1 MMLFIIL
8 VIGMANAAST
18 SDNVPKP
25 NNVAVI
31 SDDMMGQV
39 GASIMGESALVD
51 KETGRVLW
59 EGGTTTLSASLGPI
73 LPSSMKHARAT
84 VLTGI
89 IILAIIG
96 SIVARIRHALF
107 AGDTSVGDAKSWPV
121 NCLLFLA
128 DWTVLRF
135 PQVNG
140 KLLTAAIVLYI
151 LEAYT
156 CSTRRY
162 LANAISTPVELEAY
176 VERLR
181 QEPPVVTWKVRC
193 FHYERRRWISILSY
207 LSVIVKFLT
216 LKREEE
222 RIDLEPSSVEPSP
235 WIFTRKV
242 VTNQAVSHFN
252 YTSCEDK
259 TIAGVWRRA
268 EATSTAPAPFSKIVL
283 SKLLILPNAKA
294 RQDYFSQ
301 QSSFVTSQGSDDYT
315 EFSTSIQVKGF
326 QRRMLAVRPVEGI
339 PSTKLFR
346 LHLFWLFTLF
356 GLTVPYRIWFAR
368 HCDELRVT
376 VAKETS
382 TGKSGSSSWSW
393 FSKSTQSQAEE
404 WNKEFKSKMRE
415 LSLYAGREQ
424 PHVPMIEVKNS
435 EPVQQT
441 VSSIVEEEKGSE
453 IVKSIVVEEEAS
465 TETKAAAAE
474 KSEEDKEDDQNEKH
488 EPLSPT
494 PPVIEDE
501 QQPVSGKD
509 TDNEDPNEHT
519 NDWK

>member
-1 MMLFIIL
+1 MRFETCGVSMMLFIIL
-8 VIGMANAAST
+8 GIGMANAAST

-39 GASIMGESALVD
+39 GAS
-51 KETGRVLW
+51 
-59 EGGTTTLSASLGPI
+59 
-73 LPSSMKHARAT
+73 
-84 VLTGI
+84 LTGI

-235 WIFTRKV
+235 WMFTRKV

-252 YTSCEDK
+252 YT
-259 TIAGVWRRA
+259 R
-268 EATSTAPAPFSKIVL
+268 
-283 SKLLILPNAKA
+283 
-294 RQDYFSQ
+294 
-301 QSSFVTSQGSDDYT
+301 
-315 EFSTSIQVKGF
+315 
-326 QRRMLAVRPVEGI
+326 
-339 PSTKLFR
+339 
-346 LHLFWLFTLF
+346 
-356 GLTVPYRIWFAR
+356 
-368 HCDELRVT
+368 
-376 VAKETS
+376 
-382 TGKSGSSSWSW
+382 
-393 FSKSTQSQAEE
+393 
-404 WNKEFKSKMRE
+404 
-415 LSLYAGREQ
+415 
-424 PHVPMIEVKNS
+424 
-435 EPVQQT
+435 
-441 VSSIVEEEKGSE
+441 
-453 IVKSIVVEEEAS
+453 
-465 TETKAAAAE
+465 
-474 KSEEDKEDDQNEKH
+474 
-488 EPLSPT
+488 
-494 PPVIEDE
+494 
-501 QQPVSGKD
+501 
-509 TDNEDPNEHT
+509 
-519 NDWK
+519 